1 MTVTQY
7 IGSRYVP
14 IFADPEEWNNTRTY
28 EALTIVSHE
37 GNSYTSKQY
46 VPTGKDISDSDF
58 WVQTGNYNAQV
69 ENYRLETQNAVKQI
83 NESVD
88 TLNKNIDTQNKTI
101 TSQIEEQDE
110 KIATQIEEQESKITT
125 QITEQD
131 TKINTQIEEQNTK
144 ISDQLTEQ
152 NEKITTQLEEQNAFV
167 DEKVEKINKITLAK
181 SQYQIIETKIDL
193 PEDENSINYYDVYVP
208 ITDIDY
214 HSYVFNSQYSFTYSL
229 KFEDENCFSAGDCV
243 KKHEGNPCIALK
255 LAVKRIDTTRTSYYP
270 YVYIDM
276 FIIKQIDLE
285 DA

>member
-14 IFADPEEWNNTRTY
+14 IFADPQEWNNTRTY

-101 TSQIEEQDE
+101 TSQIEEQNE
-110 KIATQIEEQESKITT
+110 KIATQIEEQESKITN

-131 TKINTQIEEQNTK
+131 TKINAQIEEQDTK
-144 ISDQLTEQ
+144 INAQ
-152 NEKITTQLEEQNAFV
+152 IEEQDTKINAQIEEQDALV
-167 DEKVEKINKITLAK
+167 DSKVEKVNKIILAFTEIQTSDTTITLPDD
-181 SQYQIIETKIDL
+181 ET
-193 PEDENSINYYDVYVP
+193 SVNYYDIYLP
-208 ITDIDY
+208 LNQTE
-214 HSYVFNSQYSFTYSL
+214 SYAFSSQYSLTYSIQTKDL
-229 KFEDENCFSAGDCV
+229 NCTPQGDSIIMSREDY
-243 KKHEGNPCIALK
+243 PYLYIR
-255 LAVKRIDTTRTSYYP
+255 LAVRRVDTSKISYNP
-270 YVYIDM
+270 KFYISV
-276 FIIKQIDLE
+276 FVIKNILE
-285 DA
+285 

>member
-14 IFADPEEWNNTRTY
+14 IFADPQEWNNTRTY

-46 VPTGKDISDSDF
+46 VPTGKDISDSDY

-110 KIATQIEEQESKITT
+110 KIATQIEEQESKITN

-131 TKINTQIEEQNTK
+131 TKINTQIEEQDSK
-144 ISDQLTEQ
+144 IA
-152 NEKITTQLEEQNAFV
+152 TQIEEQNALV
-167 DEKVEKINKITLAK
+167 NSKVEKVNKIILAYTAIQTSDTTITLPDD
-181 SQYQIIETKIDL
+181 ET
-193 PEDENSINYYDVYVP
+193 SVNYYDIYLP
-208 ITDIDY
+208 LNQIEPY
-214 HSYVFNSQYSFTYSL
+214 AFSSQHSLTYSIQIKDL
-229 KFEDENCFSAGDCV
+229 NCTSQGDSIIMSREDY
-243 KKHEGNPCIALK
+243 PYIYIR
-255 LAVKRIDTTRTSYYP
+255 LAVRRVDTSKISYNP
-270 YVYIDM
+270 KFYISV
-276 FIIKQIDLE
+276 FVIENILE
-285 DA
+285 QN